1 MDSYNVDC
9 VTICSVDHCLA
20 VDNREGND
28 LILPMARVHPDRYY
42 PFAIAK
48 PWSGARAMASL
59 RRVIGEEATGI
70 KLHPPLQGCFLYDHL
85 I

>member
-1 MDSYNVDC
+1 
-9 VTICSVDHCLA
+9 
-20 VDNREGND
+20 
-28 LILPMARVHPDRYY
+28 MA
-42 PFAIAK
+42 
-48 PWSGARAMASL
+48 GL